1 MQFSIWFVNYL
12 LRHRRASIGELL
24 SAWQRHSGLTMHR
37 NTFRAQRA
45 KAEDLFGI
53 NIEYDPATNTYGI
66 EDPTLLEDDRL
77 SKWMLGTFGAA
88 EVLQRRRGLSGR
100 IILEPQAKG
109 WEHLDTVTQAM
120 AEGHRLR
127 VTHRQFGSTESHSHI
142 IAPWFVK
149 QFRQRWYVIGPDES
163 GSMRVMAFDRI
174 ERIETDDTTFTMPCR
189 MTADTCFGDLY
200 GVILGD
206 GSTACTIRLKVTH
219 GQGAYLIT
227 RPLHPSQRIISTD
240 GGDITLEVHLRPT
253 YDFMQEVLSL
263 GDCAEILA
271 PEDLRDEIAGIIE
284 AMRSIYRP

>member
-1 MQFSIWFVNYL
+1 
-12 LRHRRASIGELL
+12 
-24 SAWQRHSGLTMHR
+24 
-37 NTFRAQRA
+37 
-45 KAEDLFGI
+45 
-53 NIEYDPATNTYGI
+53 
-66 EDPTLLEDDRL
+66 
-77 SKWMLGTFGAA
+77 MLGTFGAA

-100 IILEPQAKG
+100 IIVEPQAKG

-174 ERIETDDTTFTMPCR
+174 ECIETDDTTFTMPCG

-240 GGDITLEVHLRPT
+240 GSDITLEVHLRPT
-253 YDFMQEVLSL
+253 YDFMHEVLSL

>member
-100 IILEPQAKG
+100 IIVEPQAKG

-127 VTHRQFGSTESHSHI
+127 VTHRQFGSTESHSHV

-149 QFRQRWYVIGPDES
+149 QFRQRWYVIGLTRAAACAS
-163 GSMRVMAFDRI
+163 WH
-174 ERIETDDTTFTMPCR
+174 
-189 MTADTCFGDLY
+189 
-200 GVILGD
+200 
-206 GSTACTIRLKVTH
+206 STASSASRLTTPHSPCPV
-219 GQGAYLIT
+219 G
-227 RPLHPSQRIISTD
+227 
-240 GGDITLEVHLRPT
+240 
-253 YDFMQEVLSL
+253 
-263 GDCAEILA
+263 
-271 PEDLRDEIAGIIE
+271 
-284 AMRSIYRP
+284 